1 MRAAMLGAIAA
12 AVQPVCAMKAVPRCD
27 APPHP
32 IQQVLQ
38 RLHRQLLD
46 NRAGKLASY
55 IPQLAQVDP
64 EPFGIALVTIDGMVY
79 QAGDCEQTFTIQSI
93 SKPFTYGYALQA
105 CGVPAVL
112 GKVGVEPTGDA
123 FNSISLEPD
132 TGRPRNPMINAG
144 AIATCGLI
152 PGADPLQRFERVLA
166 HIGGYCGRSLQLNET
181 VYRSEKATG
190 HRNRAIAHLLR
201 NFNILDGDPEDPLD
215 LYFRLC
221 SISVTCRDLAMMAA
235 TLAHNG
241 LNPLDGMQVLGSQ
254 NVRRVL
260 SVMASCGM
268 YDASGAWLYDV
279 GMPAKSGV
287 GGGVMAV
294 LPGQFGL
301 AVFSP
306 RLDERGN
313 SVRGLGVIKAFSEEF
328 QLHLFHGERGL
339 PGAIRAAYSGAV
351 LGSRTER
358 SERETH
364 VLETHGDEV
373 RVFELKGRLS
383 FGSIELLIREID
395 RLPCEGIGV
404 TVLDLQRVTAIDDA
418 ATALLGEACAGWS
431 EERRQVLFTGA
442 DEVDDFRR
450 RLSLLVRDGL
460 PAPYLQQMFRFDDTD
475 SALQWAEAAILEAN
489 GLRRDPMAEVPLSGQ
504 ELLRHFDKEELAA
517 IESLVEP
524 VRFARGTLILS
535 VDGAG
540 SVRGG
545 GCLFFLCSGT
555 VSVSL
560 PGEAGSDAE
569 GQRMRLSALWPGSA
583 FGEIA
588 VLDHDTRSADV
599 IAETDVRCLAFKLA
613 SLRQLPAPMEA
624 AIQLKLTQGLA
635 KLLARRLRRVNREF
649 QALS

>member
-1 MRAAMLGAIAA
+1 MNGAEINRSRRHPAIA
-12 AVQPVCAMKAVPRCD
+12 VSPL
-27 APPHP
+27 
-32 IQQVLQ
+32 QQILE
-38 RLHRQLLD
+38 RLHEQLSGD
-46 NRAGKLASY
+46 RRGKLASY
-55 IPQLAQVDP
+55 IPELAQVDP

-79 QAGDCEQTFTIQSI
+79 EAGDCERTFTIQSI
-93 SKPFTYGYALQA
+93 SKPLTYGYALQA

-112 GKVGVEPTGDA
+112 RKIGVEPTGDA

-166 HIGGYCGRSLQLNET
+166 HIGGFCGRNLELNEA

-201 NFNILDGDPEDPLD
+201 NFNILEGDPEDPLD

-221 SISVTCRDLAMMAA
+221 SISVNCRDLAMIAA

-241 LNPLDGMQVLGSQ
+241 LHPLDSVQVLDSQ

-287 GGGVMAV
+287 GGGIMAV

-306 RLDERGN
+306 RLDEHGN

-339 PGAIRAAYSGAV
+339 PGAIRASYSDAV

-358 SERETH
+358 NAAETRL
-364 VLETHGDEV
+364 LETYGDSV

-383 FGSIELLIREID
+383 FGSIELLIREIG
-395 RLPCEGIGV
+395 RLPCTDLSV
-404 TVLDLQRVTAIDDA
+404 AVLDLQRVTAIDDA
-418 ATALLGEACAGWS
+418 ATVLLAEACVGWRG
-431 EERRQVLFTGA
+431 EQRQMILTGA
-442 DEVDDFRR
+442 DSVDDFLA
-450 RLSLLVRDGL
+450 RLSQRLQGKL
-460 PAPYLQQMFRFDDTD
+460 PADYMERMFRFADTER
-475 SALQWAEAAILEAN
+475 ALEWAEAAILQAH
-489 GLRRDPMAEVPLSGQ
+489 GSGRDPLAEVALSQQ
-504 ELLRHFDKEELAA
+504 ELLQQFNQEELAA
-517 IESLVEP
+517 IETLVEP
-524 VRFARGTLILS
+524 VGFPRGTLILGA
-535 VDGAG
+535 DGKG
-540 SVRGG
+540 SGPAD
-545 GCLFFLCSGT
+545 CLFFLCSGT

-560 PGEAGSDAE
+560 PGEAGSDSE
-569 GQRMRLSALWPGSA
+569 GRRMRLSVLWPGSA

-599 IAETDVRCLAFKLA
+599 IADTGVRCLSFRLTALQRLPSPLA
-613 SLRQLPAPMEA
+613 A

-635 KLLARRLRRVNREF
+635 RMLARRLRRVNREF